1 MGTAEIKC
9 VLGIPSGIR
18 LARRRRLMSA
28 PPIIAGNAAGIALAL
43 SALRQG
49 AVIGMPTETVYG
61 LAADASDPKA
71 VALIY
76 AIKARPSFNPLIS
89 HVASIE
95 MARREG
101 IMDQRAEALAEA
113 FWPGPLTLVLPA
125 APGGRTCELARAG
138 LPTLALRIPSHPIAL
153 ALLSQMDG
161 PLAAPS
167 ANPSGRLSP
176 TQAGDV
182 ASELGNKVEVVLD
195 GGACRAGIESTIVSI
210 LPGSAPA
217 LLRPGAIA
225 REDIEAI
232 LGPLEEPEAHAISA
246 PGQLQSHYAPRARL
260 RLNAT
265 QAGPDE
271 VLLGF
276 GLGAPATAENLS
288 ASGDL
293 TEAAANL
300 YRLLRA
306 LDASGAATIAVME
319 VPSSGLGE
327 AINDRLQRA
336 AAPR

>member
-1 MGTAEIKC
+1 MTVA
-9 VLGIPSGIR
+9 
-18 LARRRRLMSA
+18 
-28 PPIIAGNAAGIALAL
+28 PIIAGDADGIASAVA
-43 SALRQG
+43 ALRRG
-49 AVIGMPTETVYG
+49 SVIGMPTETVYG
-61 LAADASDPKA
+61 LAADASDPQA

-76 AIKARPSFNPLIS
+76 ATKARPSFNPLIS
-89 HVASIE
+89 HIASID

-101 IMDQRAEALAEA
+101 ILDERAEALAEA
-113 FWPGPLTLVLPA
+113 FWPGPLTLVVPA

-138 LPTLALRIPSHPIAL
+138 LSTLALRIPSHPIAQ
-153 ALLSQMDG
+153 ALLSQMSG
-161 PLAAPS
+161 PLSAPS

-176 TQAGDV
+176 TQADDV
-182 ASELGNKVEVVLD
+182 ASELGDKVKAVLD
-195 GGACRAGIESTIVSI
+195 GGHCHAGIESTIIAVV
-210 LPGSAPA
+210 PGSPPA

-232 LGPLEEPEAHAISA
+232 VGPLTEPEAQAISA
-246 PGQLQSHYAPRARL
+246 PGQLQSHYAPRAKL

-276 GLGAPATAENLS
+276 GASAPSNACNLS
-288 ASGDL
+288 VNGDL

-306 LDASGAATIAVME
+306 LDASGAATIAVMH
-319 VPSSGLGE
+319 VPSRGLGE